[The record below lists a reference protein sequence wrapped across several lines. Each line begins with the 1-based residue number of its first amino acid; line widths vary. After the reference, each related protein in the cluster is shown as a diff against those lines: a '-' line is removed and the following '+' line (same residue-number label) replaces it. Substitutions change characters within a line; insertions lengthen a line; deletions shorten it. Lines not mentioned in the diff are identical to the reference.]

1 MKNRGMMKLQTK
13 LALFNLLSRL
23 VFSALF
29 IGFLP
34 LIIERI
40 NVRQTDNELV
50 NKREEVISLISEV
63 GIEPFILSDTAA
75 GFGSYNILKEEYIS
89 LERASTDDEWNYIDI
104 TQRIIDNETIDYR
117 VLHYSLKID
126 GESYL
131 LEIGMSLA
139 SITYAARNIR
149 NVILV
154 FLGLFI
160 LVTLLSDLAYTA
172 RILRPLR
179 KITGR
184 LGETSF
190 PSFDVAEPLV
200 TSTDDFA
207 RLDRALREMMK
218 KISELFR
225 KEKEITVNVSHELM
239 TPVSALRSKL
249 ENMLL
254 NGNPDPATE
263 AGIEESLR
271 MLHRLKALVNS
282 MLMIARL
289 ESHQYLREE
298 SVEICELI
306 REVTGE
312 LEPIAEDGEVTVTLR
327 CEINYTMKN
336 ANRSLLFS
344 MLYNVVNNAVQHT
357 PKGGRIDI
365 ACGES
370 SGRFEVS
377 VSDTGEGMSPE
388 QLDRLFTRFS
398 NRPDHAGNGTGIG
411 LAITKSIADF
421 HDIAIRVLSE
431 PGRGTQF
438 FFFFSVN
445 SL

>member
-1 MKNRGMMKLQTK
+1 MMKLQTK
-13 LALFNLLSRL
+13 LALFNLLSKL

-40 NVRQTDNELV
+40 NVRQTDKELV
-50 NKREEVISLISEV
+50 NKMEEVIGLISEV
-63 GIEPFILSDTAA
+63 GIEPFIHSDTAA

-89 LERASTDDEWNYIDI
+89 LERSSTDDEWNYIDI
-104 TQRIIDNETIDYR
+104 TQRIIDDEVIDYR

-149 NVILV
+149 NVILI

-160 LVTLLSDLAYTA
+160 LVTLLSDLTYTA

-184 LGETSF
+184 LGKTSF

-200 TSTDDFA
+200 TSTEDFA

-218 KISELFR
+218 KISELFS
-225 KEKEITVNVSHELM
+225 KEKEITVNISHELM
-239 TPVSALRSKL
+239 TPVSVLRSRL

-254 NGNPDPATE
+254 NGNTDPATE

-271 MLHRLKALVNS
+271 TLHRLKVLVNS

-289 ESHQYLREE
+289 ESHQYLKEE
-298 SVEICELI
+298 SVGICDI
-306 REVTGE
+306 VKEVTGE
-312 LEPIAEDGEVTVTLR
+312 LEPIAEDGKVTVTLT
-327 CEINYTMKN
+327 CETNFTMKN

-357 PKGGRIDI
+357 PEGGMVDI
-365 ACGES
+365 HCGEN

-377 VSDTGEGMSPE
+377 VSDTGKGMSPE
-388 QLDRLFTRFS
+388 HLDRLFTRFS
-398 NRPDHAGNGTGIG
+398 NRPDKSGNGTGIG

-431 PGRGTQF
+431 PGKGTQF
-438 FFFFSVN
+438 FFFFPLN

>member
-1 MKNRGMMKLQTK
+1 MMKLQTK
-13 LALFNLLSRL
+13 LALFNLLSKL

-40 NVRQTDNELV
+40 NVRQTDKELV
-50 NKREEVISLISEV
+50 NKMEEVISLISEV
-63 GIEPFILSDTAA
+63 GIEPFIHSDTAA

-89 LERASTDDEWNYIDI
+89 LERSSTDDEWNYIDI
-104 TQRIIDNETIDYR
+104 TQRIIDDEVIDYR

-149 NVILV
+149 NVILI

-160 LVTLLSDLAYTA
+160 LVTLLSDLTYTA

-184 LGETSF
+184 LGKTSF

-200 TSTDDFA
+200 TSTEDFA

-218 KISELFR
+218 KISELFS
-225 KEKEITVNVSHELM
+225 KEKEITVNISHELM
-239 TPVSALRSKL
+239 TPVSVLRSRL

-263 AGIEESLR
+263 EGIEESLR
-271 MLHRLKALVNS
+271 TLHRLKVLVNS

-289 ESHQYLREE
+289 ESHQYLKEE
-298 SVEICELI
+298 SVRICDI
-306 REVTGE
+306 VKEVTGE
-312 LEPIAEDGEVTVTLR
+312 LEPIAEDGKVTVTLT
-327 CEINYTMKN
+327 CETNFMMKN

-357 PKGGRIDI
+357 PEYGMVNIH
-365 ACGES
+365 CGEN

-377 VSDTGEGMSPE
+377 VSDTGKGMSPE
-388 QLDRLFTRFS
+388 HLDRLFTRFS
-398 NRPDHAGNGTGIG
+398 NRPDKSGNGTGIG

-431 PGRGTQF
+431 PGKGTQF
-438 FFFFSVN
+438 FFFFPLN

>member
-1 MKNRGMMKLQTK
+1 MNHRGMMKLQTK
-13 LALFNLLSRL
+13 LALFNLLSKL

-50 NKREEVISLISEV
+50 NKREEVINLISEV
-63 GIEPFILSDTAA
+63 GIEPFILSDSAS

-89 LERASTDDEWNYIDI
+89 LERAETVDEWNYIDV

-126 GESYL
+126 GEYYL

-139 SITYAARNIR
+139 SIRYSARNIR

-160 LVTLLSDLAYTA
+160 IVTLLSDLTYTA

-179 KITGR
+179 IITGR
-184 LGETSF
+184 LGETSS

-200 TSTDDFA
+200 TSTEDFVQ
-207 RLDRALREMMK
+207 LDRTLREMMK

-225 KEKEITVNVSHELM
+225 KEKEITVNISHELM
-239 TPVSALRSKL
+239 TPVSVLRSKL

-254 NGNPDPATE
+254 HEDLDPEVE
-263 AGIEESLR
+263 AGLEESLR
-271 MLHRLKALVNS
+271 TLHRLKTLVNS
-282 MLMIARL
+282 MLMIARI
-289 ESHQYLREE
+289 ESSQYMKDETVDL
-298 SVEICELI
+298 CELV
-306 REVTGE
+306 REVTAE
-312 LEPIAEDGEVTVTLR
+312 LAPVAEDGGVTMIVK
-327 CEINYTMKN
+327 CEKSHTITGS
-336 ANRSLLFS
+336 NRSLLFS
-344 MLYNVVNNAVQHT
+344 MIYNVVNNSVKNTAE
-357 PKGGRIDI
+357 GGRIDI
-365 ACGES
+365 TGRDAG
-370 SGRFEVS
+370 GRFEVS
-377 VSDTGEGMSPE
+377 VCDTGKGMTPE

-398 NRPDHAGNGTGIG
+398 NRPDPAGNSIGIG

-421 HDIAIRVLSE
+421 HNIAVRVLSE
-431 PGRGTQF
+431 PGKGTQF
-438 FFFFSVN
+438 FFFFPVN